1 MGVEHHLLI
10 SPLCELSIGVKIL
23 AVRGDLALLG
33 WVYLVWLLMRVLVKG
48 GGIKRLGM
56 GVPSGL
62 LLLYRVRIMVWLGRG
77 SGRGRRRGI
86 IRGGHALAGNGGVW
100 WVGGRCIHC
109 VIFRRVPVLWNEN
122 CHGLEGREKGKRK
135 RERKKEDKE

>member
-10 SPLCELSIGVKIL
+10 SPLCELSIGVEIL

-33 WVYLVWLLMRVLVKG
+33 WVHLVWLLMRVLVKG

-77 SGRGRRRGI
+77 SGRRRRRGI
-86 IRGGHALAGNGGVW
+86 IRGGHALAGNRGVW

-109 VIFRRVPVLWNEN
+109 VIFGRVPVLWNEN
-122 CHGLEGREKGKRK
+122 CHGLEGRGKRK
-135 RERKKEDKE
+135 RKERKKERR